1 MIEIM
6 SNEIAVLVLKFII
19 LLKCIIL
26 STIDI
31 YVIRLQQKQFYTDHT
46 VC

>member
-6 SNEIAVLVLKFII
+6 SNETAVLVLKFII
-19 LLKCIIL
+19 LLKCIIF

-31 YVIRLQQKQFYTDHT
+31 YVIRLKRKQFHTDHT